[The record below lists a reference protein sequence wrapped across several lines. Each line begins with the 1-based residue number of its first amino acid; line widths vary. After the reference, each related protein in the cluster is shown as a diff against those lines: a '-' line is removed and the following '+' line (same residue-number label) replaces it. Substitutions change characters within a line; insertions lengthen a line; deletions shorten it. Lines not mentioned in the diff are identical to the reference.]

1 MLASQASDALEAAA
15 AEILTVPELGHT
27 LSLLVAHRGELVFER
42 YFGPAGPTDLHNLH
56 SVTKSFVSTLVGI
69 LVGDGF
75 MSLDAPVA
83 TLLPGPRFDE
93 DPAKAGITVHHLLT
107 MTSGLDASGPF
118 DLDEISDR
126 GEPWVDGVL
135 RAPLITPP
143 GSSFFYSNGAS
154 HLLSAV
160 IREVTA
166 RPVADVAAERLFA
179 PLGIDRWQWDTDP
192 QGLHQGCSD
201 LRVVPRDLVKLG
213 QIYLDGGRWN
223 GTKVLDQDW
232 VRAATSPLTAGG
244 PPEGCSYGRLW
255 WVDHRAASP
264 RYFAG
269 GWGGQYVLVV
279 PELDL
284 VIVTTADSYAG
295 PRPQGFLLRR
305 LAQQTI
311 IPAFAPGGGP

>member
-1 MLASQASDALEAAA
+1 MLAKQASDALEAAV

-27 LSLLVAHRGELVFER
+27 LSLLVAHRGELVFEHW
-42 YFGPAGPTDLHNLH
+42 FGAAGPTDLHNLH

-69 LVGDGF
+69 LVGDGAL
-75 MSLDAPVA
+75 SLDTPLA
-83 TLLPGPRFDE
+83 TVLPGPRFEE
-93 DPAKAGITVHHLLT
+93 DPAKAGITVRHLLT

-135 RAPLITPP
+135 RAPLATAP

-160 IREVTA
+160 IREVAA
-166 RPVADVAAERLFA
+166 RPVADLAAERLFA
-179 PLGIDRWQWDTDP
+179 PLGIHRWQWGTDP
-192 QGLHQGCSD
+192 QGLHQGSTE
-201 LRVVPRDLVKLG
+201 LHLAPRDLVKLG
-213 QIYLDGGRWN
+213 LLYLDGGRFD
-223 GTKVLDQDW
+223 GVQVLDQDW
-232 VRAATSPLTAGG
+232 VRAATSPLTVGG
-244 PPEGCSYGRLW
+244 PPEGYSYGRLW
-255 WVDHRAASP
+255 WVDDRAASP

-279 PELDL
+279 PEFDL
-284 VIVTTADSYAG
+284 VVVTTADSFAV
-295 PRPQGFLLRR
+295 PRPQGLLLRR

-311 IPAFAPGGGP
+311 IPAFEPGGGP